1 MAKQLNMQAPSIA
14 TFAALVGVTW
24 SDVKGEQTAFAP
36 HLLLP
41 EGAHPGGIAH
51 DFCPRHVSFLLL

>member
-1 MAKQLNMQAPSIA
+1 MQAPSIA